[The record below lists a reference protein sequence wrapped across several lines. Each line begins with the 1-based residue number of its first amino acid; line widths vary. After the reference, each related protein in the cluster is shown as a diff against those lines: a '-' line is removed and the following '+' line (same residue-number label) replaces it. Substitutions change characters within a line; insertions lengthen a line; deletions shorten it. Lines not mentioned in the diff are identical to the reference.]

1 MHKMRDEIDMRLW
14 EAHHADFSAFLADAI
29 DKARLSFERLVAIEF
44 DAPWRSSRAGGR

>member
-14 EAHHADFSAFLADAI
+14 EAHHADFSTFLADAI